1 MQGIDYDVFY
11 RESLPILESP
21 LNSEQYDLF
30 VSAYNKSERVTT
42 VFEKINS
49 KDKCWVI
56 HPEYQFDTKTK
67 SSIKGHKIELH
78 HCGNELAQVNQTLE
92 ALNIEDLNKI
102 KICIDCTGFTRSF
115 LICLIVKLGSLK
127 IRSLD
132 VIFSEPI
139 SYKDKDDTSFSVKTG
154 DVREIFGCAKEADLQ
169 HPESLLI
176 SIGYDQQQ
184 IAHVVNHKEST
195 TPVPMYAFPSLQADM
210 FQQSAYRVSGID
222 YINSESNKS
231 SEWLSNRL
239 FAPANDPFSTA
250 KKISEYV
257 KEATKR
263 NPVPNIYLSTL
274 STKAQAVGF
283 AYYWWL
289 EGRHQENVIS
299 IVAPECIAYNSD
311 TTIGLSKVWRFT
323 LEMSF

>member
-1 MQGIDYDVFY
+1 MKNIDYDVFY
-11 RESLPILESP
+11 RESLPLSNCF
-21 LNSEQYDLF
+21 LNSDQYDLF
-30 VSAYNKSERVTT
+30 ISAYNKSARVIT

-49 KDKCWVI
+49 KQKYWVI
-56 HPEYQFDTKTK
+56 HPEYQFNDDTK
-67 SSIKGHKIELH
+67 SSIRGNKIELRN
-78 HCGNELAQVNQTLE
+78 CGNELQQVNQTLDE
-92 ALNIEDLNKI
+92 LNIHDLNTV
-102 KICIDCTGFTRSF
+102 KICVDCTGFTRSF
-115 LICLIVKLGSLK
+115 LIYLIVRLGSLK
-127 IRSLD
+127 IKTID
-132 VIFSEPI
+132 VIFSEPV

-154 DVREIFGCAKEADLQ
+154 DVREIFGCAKEAELQ

-222 YINSESNKS
+222 FMHSESDKS
-231 SEWLSNRL
+231 ADWLSNRL

-257 KEATKR
+257 RDMTQR

-323 LEMSF
+323 LEMTP